1 MDANTSVALFTQFAS
16 NHEEF
21 NFHIAVKKDPI
32 LTVEISRQRTIEE
45 TKSARET
52 DPINNAI
59 YSLQGG
65 CRIAGI
71 WL

>member
-32 LTVEISRQRTIEE
+32 LTVEIS
-45 TKSARET
+45 
-52 DPINNAI
+52 
-59 YSLQGG
+59 
-65 CRIAGI
+65 
-71 WL
+71 W